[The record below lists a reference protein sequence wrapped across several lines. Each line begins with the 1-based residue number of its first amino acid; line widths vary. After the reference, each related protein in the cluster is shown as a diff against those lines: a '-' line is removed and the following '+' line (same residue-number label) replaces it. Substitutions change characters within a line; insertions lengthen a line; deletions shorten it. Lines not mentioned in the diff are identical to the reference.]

1 MFLSYFLGTEME
13 YFKDVFSGEEM
24 TYFLRRCFWFGN
36 AEFSAK
42 EMGFFCEFSG
52 SETLR
57 K

>member
-13 YFKDVFSGEEM
+13 YFKDVFSVEEM

-42 EMGFFCEFSG
+42 EMGFCEFSG